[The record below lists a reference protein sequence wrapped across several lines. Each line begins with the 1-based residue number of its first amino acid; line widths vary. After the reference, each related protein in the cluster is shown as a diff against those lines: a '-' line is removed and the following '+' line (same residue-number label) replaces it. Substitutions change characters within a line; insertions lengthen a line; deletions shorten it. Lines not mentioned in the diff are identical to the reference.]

1 MPYINSWCRIRNRQM
16 IVNGQTVFEAPGAD
30 DAAFL
35 VDAYRHLNIGYPK
48 FYKMDRLCQ
57 LGFLAA
63 EAVLTAQPGVRAYA
77 PEAVGIV
84 LANRHSSLDTDV
96 RYQETVSALP
106 SPSLFVYTLANIV
119 TGEICIRHGFKG
131 ENTFFIF
138 DRYDIPFLND
148 YIGQLL
154 EQGDAEAVIGGW
166 VDAWPG
172 QYDAFIYLVEK
183 KPTPDSIIHNQQIIR
198 DLYGTVDAGS

>member
-1 MPYINSWCRIRNRQM
+1 MPYINSWCRIRHRR
-16 IVNGQTVFEAPGAD
+16 VVANGTTLFEAPGAD

-63 EAVLTAQPGVRAYA
+63 EAVLSTQPPLGEYA
-77 PEAVGIV
+77 PEAVGVV

-106 SPSLFVYTLANIV
+106 SPALFVYTLANIV
-119 TGEICIRHGFKG
+119 AGEICIRHGFKG

-138 DRYDIPFLND
+138 DHYNIPFLND
-148 YIGQLL
+148 YIDQLL
-154 EQGDAEAVIGGW
+154 EQGNAGAIVGGW

-172 QYDAFIYLVEK
+172 EYDAFLYLVEK
-183 KPTPDSIIHNQQIIR
+183 KHTPNSIIHHPQTIR
-198 DLYGTVDAGS
+198 DLYGIVDAGS

>member
-1 MPYINSWCRIRNRQM
+1 MPYINSWCRIRGNQ
-16 IVNGQTVFEAPGAD
+16 IIANGQLRFEAPGAGEP
-30 DAAFL
+30 AFL
-35 VDAYRHLNIGYPK
+35 IDAYRQMNIAYPK

-57 LGFLAA
+57 LGLLAS
-63 EAVLTAQPGVRAYA
+63 ELLLESQPGIREYPA
-77 PEAVGIV
+77 EAVGIV

-96 RYQETVSALP
+96 RYQETISDLP
-106 SPSLFVYTLANIV
+106 SPALFVYTLANIV
-119 TGEICIRHGFKG
+119 TGEICIRNGFKG

-138 DRYDIPFLND
+138 DHYDIPFLND

-172 QYDAFIYLVEK
+172 RYEAFLYLVEK
-183 KPTPDSIIHNQQIIR
+183 KLTPGSIPHDQQTIR
-198 DLYGTVDAGS
+198 ELYGTVDAGS

>member
-16 IVNGQTVFEAPGAD
+16 MTNGQTVFEAPGAD

-63 EAVLTAQPGVRAYA
+63 EAVLTAQPGVRAYP

-96 RYQETVSALP
+96 RYQETLSALP
-106 SPSLFVYTLANIV
+106 SPALFVYTLANIV
-119 TGEICIRHGFKG
+119 AGEICIRHGFKG

-148 YIGQLL
+148 YIDQLL
-154 EQGDAEAVIGGW
+154 EQDAAGAVIGGW

-172 QYDAFIYLVEK
+172 QNDAFIYLVEK
-183 KPTPDSIIHNQQIIR
+183 KRTPGSIIHDQQTIR
-198 DLYGTVDAGS
+198 DLYGTLDAGS